1 MTRLEPKTS
10 QPHVFAILSLHLFV
24 AEPLSGAFRG
34 GTWPIWGLQMGHLG
48 IFHVG
53 MCHLGISN
61 VGMCHMGIF

>member
-1 MTRLEPKTS
+1 MVRLEPKTG
-10 QPHVFAILSLHLFV
+10 QPHVFANFCFLFFFAKSLS
-24 AEPLSGAFRG
+24 EAFRG